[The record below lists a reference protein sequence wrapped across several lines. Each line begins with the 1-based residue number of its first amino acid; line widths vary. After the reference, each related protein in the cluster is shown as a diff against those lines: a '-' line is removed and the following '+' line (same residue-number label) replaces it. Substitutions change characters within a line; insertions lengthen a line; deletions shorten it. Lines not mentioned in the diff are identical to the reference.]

1 MRTYHI
7 LTSTRLGYRG
17 AFLLFLAALDG
28 VYGWFLVNPTS
39 EQERTTQFQW
49 RDHIMPTEA
58 WGVIWLAAAAVLA
71 TSAFMRQDRV
81 GYAVGIG
88 LKFGWAFIAVV
99 AGVTGHV
106 QGSWTSVT
114 IWGVFGA
121 LTVMESGRAEPL
133 HTQEMTIIDDDSDE
147 T

>member
-58 WGVIWLAAAAVLA
+58 WGVIWLAAAAYRLDNPQWDAEADSGVIRILRA
-71 TSAFMRQDRV
+71 INGGPHYDTRQ
-81 GYAVGIG
+81 
-88 LKFGWAFIAVV
+88 
-99 AGVTGHV
+99 
-106 QGSWTSVT
+106 
-114 IWGVFGA
+114 
-121 LTVMESGRAEPL
+121 P
-133 HTQEMTIIDDDSDE
+133 
-147 T
+147 